1 MKRPVLSS
9 TPNFLIDLV
18 YSDYKKKK
26 VDRWTYCEMAE
37 KDNLINGKGI

>member
-18 YSDYKKKK
+18 YSDYKKK